1 MSHSIDQPKFFQ
13 CYLGTYDI
21 YRKYRDDIIKRIPEP
36 HFIRIE
42 NKSESDPQLRQV
54 LKERVSETAFVKIET
69 KSEPEPKLDFGSKQ
83 RLRGR
88 NKRQKRKQL
97 YQSK

>member
-1 MSHSIDQPKFFQ
+1 MSLCGEQPDRL
-13 CYLGTYDI
+13 CYCLYLGIRDYI
-21 YRKYRDDIIKRIPEP
+21 PSEYRNDHIQIERVPEP
-36 HFIRIE
+36 HFIR
-42 NKSESDPQLRQV
+42 
-54 LKERVSETAFVKIET
+54 TET
-69 KSEPEPKLDFGSKQ
+69 KSEPEPKLDFGFKK

>member
-1 MSHSIDQPKFFQ
+1 MNLCGEQPDRL
-13 CYLGTYDI
+13 CYCLYLGIHDELHTEYNRPDI
-21 YRKYRDDIIKRIPEP
+21 QIERVPEP

-42 NKSESDPQLRQV
+42 N
-54 LKERVSETAFVKIET
+54 